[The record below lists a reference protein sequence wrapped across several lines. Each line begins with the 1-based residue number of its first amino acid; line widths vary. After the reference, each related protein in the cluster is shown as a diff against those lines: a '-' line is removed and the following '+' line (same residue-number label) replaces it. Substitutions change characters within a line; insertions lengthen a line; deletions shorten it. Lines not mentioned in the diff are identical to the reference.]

1 MRYVAWTSD
10 CGLTVVF
17 DGKGPHAGGG
27 PFFFRDLTDSL
38 GATAETVKAPR
49 QDGSTTYH
57 TALDGRSVTL
67 SGSML
72 VFGDPA
78 HPAVGQYDKKRAY
91 LAEAFSP
98 NRWGTLIYYR
108 EDGAVQLRCR
118 PVAAPV
124 ISPPTLTYS
133 TVDIDF
139 VSDSPFWLSAK
150 EYVVSLGAILR
161 FRHFPWAPVLGP
173 MGAFNRYAMIEN
185 PSKEGIYPTAEI
197 YTTGQYVTLTN
208 RTTGEFATIEHPV
221 LEGQKLV
228 VDLMDVSA
236 TLWTRDEAGDY
247 SQPEDVS
254 HWLSLDSQPWAIQPG
269 SNQIIITNDVPE
281 DTPLTFLRYRVPSLG
296 V

>member
-1 MRYVAWTSD
+1 MRRIAWTSD

-17 DGKGPHAGGG
+17 DAAG
-27 PFFFRDLTDSL
+27 PFIFKDLTDSL

-49 QDGSTTYH
+49 QDGTTTYH
-57 TALDGRSVTL
+57 TALDARSLVL
-67 SGSML
+67 SGAMR
-72 VFGDPA
+72 VFGDRNRPA
-78 HPAVGQYDKKRAY
+78 LAEYDKKRAF
-91 LAEAFSP
+91 LAEAFAP
-98 NRWGTLIYYR
+98 NRWGTLVYYR
-108 EDGAVQLRCR
+108 ESGAVQLRCR
-118 PVAAPV
+118 PVNVPTISAP
-124 ISPPTLTYS
+124 INTYS

-139 VSDSPFWLSAK
+139 VSDSPFWQSAQ

-161 FRHFPWAPVLGP
+161 FRHFPWAPVRGP

-185 PSKEGIYPTAEI
+185 PSREGIYPTAEI

-221 LEGQKLV
+221 LEGQKLI
-228 VDLMDVSA
+228 VDLEDVSA
-236 TLWTRDEAGDY
+236 TLWTRDEMGDY

-269 SNQIIITNDVPE
+269 GNQIIITNDVPE